1 MVRLPEGGEVPPP
14 VHSVGLP
21 NVQGLE
27 DWLTGNPAGGLTVR
41 AGYHRDVGGVRF
53 SSTGGV
59 ARAKTK
65 PPQVHAVD
73 HTIQSADT
81 ILMSDWVFSGV
92 LDLRIQAA

>member
-1 MVRLPEGGEVPPP
+1 M
-14 VHSVGLP
+14 
-21 NVQGLE
+21 
-27 DWLTGNPAGGLTVR
+27 
-41 AGYHRDVGGVRF
+41 
-53 SSTGGV
+53 
-59 ARAKTK
+59 ARAEIK